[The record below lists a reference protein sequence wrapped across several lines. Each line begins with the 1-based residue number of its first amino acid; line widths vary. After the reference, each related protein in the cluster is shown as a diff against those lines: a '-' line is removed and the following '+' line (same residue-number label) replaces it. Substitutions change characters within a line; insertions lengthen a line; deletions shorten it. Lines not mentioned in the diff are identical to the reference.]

1 MRGLNFYHASHT
13 EICIPRSLLHLE
25 FGEGSREFFPYLF
38 FQEQEKELSL
48 HLCVCIF
55 SSEGKSARG
64 PFLLRHM
71 AAAGRCSSSSWLPLQ
86 PVPEL
91 FWKFLVGCG
100 HSSPACFL
108 LWRAVLPSMSLCTLQ
123 RASHRSQQND
133 HRNDQYH
140 SAYCQDFEEIMD
152 LIIVGT

>member
-1 MRGLNFYHASHT
+1 
-13 EICIPRSLLHLE
+13 
-25 FGEGSREFFPYLF
+25 
-38 FQEQEKELSL
+38 
-48 HLCVCIF
+48 
-55 SSEGKSARG
+55 
-64 PFLLRHM
+64 M

-152 LIIVGT
+152 LIIVGTWNRIGWTGNMNEVSWVDWSFCISSSFFPFFPFSFSFSLFPSSFFSLFFPSSLPSSV